1 MADGKEKVIQD
12 NIAYLKKKA
21 AQIDSFLK
29 SENLS
34 TETKNELL
42 SARKYVEEL
51 YKKVR
56 DENNYRK
63 ANYLDRQEGKPEYI
77 YTGGDKN
84 ISAGLDLSATIQE
97 RINKI
102 NFKKQ
107 ELDAETTDSQ
117 GNRVSTSYLV
127 DALKDVTAQENA
139 SLQQA
144 KSAGTRAGS
153 AIVKAQ
159 ENQNQAK
166 ATENQNQAK
175 AVPVKG
181 GGASATWSE
190 KGDPKEGD
198 KRLVGEKIF
207 TFKEGKWRGGGK
219 QGSEN
224 YQEFSIE
231 EFTKLKSEPLIETEL
246 NGKKVRYNPKDKTWY
261 NAEQKKTPSLYPI
274 RIREGNKSPLSI
286 PELIQLR
293 NQKEFRPYIDD
304 QKIIDAGFKLQDKDV
319 TSPPERG
326 RQYIANTTSPNVPQR
341 STTSLTTTATSTG
354 GRKGTGS
361 GIVAKEAP
369 PTRETPVT
377 EGIATKGL
385 TGEGLAGVFQRSNER
400 IDASM
405 PDIKQ
410 GSVKELVDTTGG
422 GGGLKSALGKLSGLA
437 EYAPDAF
444 RMGLGLL
451 GASEKVPEYEIPQE
465 FMDYKSKLREMST
478 QGLSEQELANAY
490 KDAERA
496 YSYNVKGIR
505 DMAGGRAGVGLA
517 NLGAATTNLGRA
529 YEDINVADAAMR
541 RQNLGMYGSA
551 LGTYIGLDRQ
561 QFEDKQQLALMNK
574 QAGAQLAATALSDMQ
589 ARADYNKTYGKGS
602 IYEDYMKQMVE
613 GVRLQNEMY
622 QYQLDNPPDFTQGTF
637 APQQLSTD
645 VAVSPQNAPMY
656 FSNSFFQQPNQ

>member
-1 MADGKEKVIQD
+1 MAKDGTENPDEKRAADRQRIID
-12 NIAYLKKKA
+12 ENIRFLKKKVA
-21 AQIDSFLK
+21 SIDSLLK
-29 SENLS
+29 SDNLS
-34 TETKNELL
+34 DETKAQLKQ
-42 SARKYVEEL
+42 ARAEVEEL
-51 YKKVR
+51 Y
-56 DENNYRK
+56 RK
-63 ANYLDRQEGKPEYI
+63 ARDPESYRI
-77 YTGGDKN
+77 AYYDEKQKAGGEWVFNPSKTG
-84 ISAGLDLSATIQE
+84 IGLTDVQS
-97 RINKI
+97 
-102 NFKKQ
+102 NFK
-107 ELDAETTDSQ
+107 LIID
-117 GNRVSTSYLV
+117 RVEITPAARADFKKL
-127 DALKDVTAQENA
+127 AQSGA
-139 SLQQA
+139 SLRGEVEDVFSIDIEQLATMAGESA
-144 KSAGTRAGS
+144 KRIADKRAEES

-166 ATENQNQAK
+166 V
-175 AVPVKG
+175 VPVKG
-181 GGASATWSE
+181 GGNSANSNS
-190 KGDPKEGD
+190 DPKEGD
-198 KRLVGEKIF
+198 KRIYDGRIWTLRQDPDNGELVWLAATPDSQTSWAKTTNKMTQDDF
-207 TFKEGKWRGGGK
+207 ATV
-219 QGSEN
+219 
-224 YQEFSIE
+224 
-231 EFTKLKSEPLIETEL
+231 KSEPLIETEL

-261 NAEQKKTPSLYPI
+261 HAEQRKT
-274 RIREGNKSPLSI
+274 RIGKGNKSPLSI
-286 PELIQLR
+286 PELIELR

-304 QKIIDAGFKLQDKDV
+304 QKIIDAGFKLQDTDV

-326 RQYIANTTSPNVPQR
+326 RQYIADTTSPNVPQR
-341 STTSLTTTATSTG
+341 STTSTG

-361 GIVAKEAP
+361 GIVNKET

-385 TGEGLAGVFQRSNER
+385 TGEGLAGVLQRSSDR
-400 IDASM
+400 VDASM

-410 GSVKELVDTTGG
+410 GSVKEYVDTTGK

-465 FMDYKSKLREMST
+465 FMDYKSNLREMST

-496 YSYNVKGIR
+496 YAYNVKGIR
-505 DMAGGRAGVGLA
+505 DMAGGRAGLGLA

-589 ARADYNKTYGKGS
+589 SRADYNKTYGKGS

-613 GVRLQNEMY
+613 GLRIQNEMY
-622 QYQLDNPPDFTQGTF
+622 QYQLDNPLDIESMNV
-637 APQQLSTD
+637 APTSM
-645 VAVSPQNAPMY
+645 PMTSQY
-656 FSNSFFQQPNQ
+656 PNFFNPYFQQPTNQ